1 LIHAAALYSLI
12 KSTSH
17 LPPSTQHSGG
27 RALSLQST
35 GATLPMLVG
44 NLTAILVSA
53 AITTAHGLVWPDDY
67 DWWVSFC
74 GLGG

>member
-1 LIHAAALYSLI
+1 
-12 KSTSH
+12 
-17 LPPSTQHSGG
+17 
-27 RALSLQST
+27 
-35 GATLPMLVG
+35 MLVG

-67 DWWVSFC
+67 DWCVCFC